1 MEKMMKAEIVEK
13 LKRRRGYNDG
23 RIRPYPF
30 DQARWIAET
39 YIPGRTAKK
48 TWKVLREE
56 RSDAYRLFVTPEQ
69 AATALEGWINR
80 FEREARVLREMEKQ
94 E

>member
-1 MEKMMKAEIVEK
+1 MQAEIIEL
-13 LKRRRGYNDG
+13 LKRKRGYNDG

-30 DQARWIAET
+30 DQTQWIAET

-56 RSDAYRLFVTPEQ
+56 RSDKYQLFATPEQ
-69 AATALEGWINR
+69 AAAALADWIDRIEEG
-80 FEREARVLREMEKQ
+80 
-94 E
+94 